1 MSIALKQPEPTVTI
15 LDSTVDDQELVCPC
29 CYRRVRERIDA
40 QKIIQD
46 PQEYSIFGTDDR
58 CFLNVYSRNPDDVAE
73 VLRPLEGRVEKTE
86 KGIYCWFCGT
96 DINARER
103 GEHRSTTEAVEHAG
117 EIAEVYEVNGYEVD
131 RETLV
136 DEVRRLKSDP
146 SKTGKEYE
154 LFREA
159 LREALER

>member
-40 QKIIQD
+40 QKIIREERD
-46 PQEYSIFGTDDR
+46 YRDFGEDDR
-58 CFLNVYSRNPDDVAE
+58 CYLYIVSGNPDDVAE
-73 VLRPLEGRVEKTE
+73 ILQPLEERVEKTE
-86 KGIYCWFCGT
+86 KGVYCWFCGT

-117 EIAEVYEVNGYEVD
+117 EIADVYEANGYEVN

-159 LREALER
+159 LREALE